1 MDSQESPRRD
11 QEEGAGDGLSREPQE
26 RSRGGRWSWTLKRA
40 QERSRGG
47 RWSWTLPGEIKR
59 REVELDSQEDSQQL
73 WPSSSVLVKMWFN
86 NSVFDRL
93 SSSVISKFVSA
104 TLSVPDNG
112 LSSSVLLKVCLNNSV
127 CA

>member
-1 MDSQESPRRD
+1 MELDSQESPGEIKRREVELD
-11 QEEGAGDGLSREPQE
+11 SQES
-26 RSRGGRWSWTLKRA
+26 
-40 QERSRGG
+40 
-47 RWSWTLPGEIKR
+47 PGEIKR